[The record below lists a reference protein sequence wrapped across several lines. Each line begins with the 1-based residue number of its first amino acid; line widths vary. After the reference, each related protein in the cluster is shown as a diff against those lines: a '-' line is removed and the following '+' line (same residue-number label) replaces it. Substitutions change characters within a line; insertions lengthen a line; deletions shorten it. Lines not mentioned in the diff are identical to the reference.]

1 MVGIADADSS
11 IKRRRRR
18 KAVSE
23 QKFSSYLSF
32 NAPVT
37 LCLGVFFFVYAV
49 VLLGASPLLQQ
60 DAPTDTNLQRG
71 EVLKPMVDNLKNLPK
86 SMPLMAAKLKDQ
98 LQSLRQRNGVAD
110 SNLIQQAQQAM
121 EQLRADRKVP
131 AAAAAA
137 VSAGS
142 SANAPAPKE
151 AGDRKGFVVLGM
163 HRSGTSLLSGLLVN
177 GLGYNVGGPLIGSAF
192 DNEKGFFELLD
203 AVLQN
208 DEFMNVQGVWWS
220 ANMMKYDYK
229 KALADKNKGLVKFE
243 HGEVALAFLNDER
256 NAPWLQKD
264 PRMCIT
270 LKTWL
275 PLLNSEPAV
284 LWTYRHPMEVAHSLM
299 NREDQ
304 FTLDHGLRLWIVY
317 NMLGLQNSAGL
328 CRVYSSND
336 AIMASPLDEVSRL
349 AQELTKKCGVPL
361 PPNELTKEEVDKFVD
376 PSLQH
381 NSKGKYG
388 QDLPV
393 IETRGTCQI
402 HELKTEA
409 QSGSP
414 AYEIQQKLYLL
425 AMRLYCDMESGEAY
439 KEDYK
444 AWPELPK

>member
-1 MVGIADADSS
+1 MIGIIADAESS
-11 IKRRRRR
+11 KKRRRRR
-18 KAVSE
+18 KPVSE
-23 QKFSSYLSF
+23 QNFSSYLSF
-32 NAPVT
+32 NVPVT
-37 LCLGVFFFVYAV
+37 LCISVFFLVYAT

-60 DAPTDTNLQRG
+60 DSPTETNLERG
-71 EVLKPMVDNLKNLPK
+71 EVLKPMVENLKNLPK
-86 SMPLMAAKLKDQ
+86 NVPVMAAKLKDQ
-98 LQSLRQRNGVAD
+98 LHSLRQRNGIAD
-110 SNLIQQAQQAM
+110 SNLIQQAQHAM
-121 EQLRADRKVP
+121 ELLREQRNDSAVAP
-131 AAAAAA
+131 A
-137 VSAGS
+137 VSRGS
-142 SANAPAPKE
+142 SANAAPKE

-177 GLGYNVGGPLIGSAF
+177 GLGYNVGGPLIGSAY

-208 DEFMNVQGVWWS
+208 DEFMNLQDVWWS
-220 ANMMKYDYK
+220 YNMMKYDYK
-229 KALADKNKGLVKFE
+229 KALKDKEKGLVKFS
-243 HGEVALAFLNDER
+243 HGEKALAFLNDAG

-270 LKTWL
+270 LRTWL

-299 NREDQ
+299 KRENQ

-317 NMLGLQNSAGL
+317 NMLGLQNSAEL

-336 AIMASPLDEVSRL
+336 AIMASPLTEVQRL
-349 AQELTKKCGVPL
+349 AQELTRKCGVPL
-361 PPNELTKEEVDKFVD
+361 PPNALTQEEVDKFVD

-381 NSKGKYG
+381 NTKGKYG

-393 IETRGTCQI
+393 IETRGDCQI
-402 HELKTEA
+402 HELKSDA
-409 QSGSP
+409 RPGSP
-414 AYEIQQKLYLL
+414 AYEMQQKLYIL

-439 KEDYK
+439 KDDYS